1 MTVLNTRRFATIAE
15 LHAALGERLAAAIA
29 ARGASAIMLSG
40 GETPLPAYRALSARV
55 LPHDAGLH
63 LLFSDERYV
72 PSDSE
77 ASNYH
82 RARPLLDALALP
94 AQQLLRVRTE
104 LPLEQAALE
113 YEHSLAQLLQAKI
126 PITLGLLGLGAD
138 GHTAS
143 LFSAGDLARAVDH
156 LAIAVRRPDGMSG
169 VSVTPALLAHVEQ
182 LLFVVAGG
190 KEQALRSFQAQG
202 DSTAWHAV
210 RGRAQVDLWVHE
222 AATPA

>member
-15 LHAALGERLAAAIA
+15 LDAALEERLAAAIT
-29 ARGASAIMLSG
+29 ARGPSALMLSG

-55 LPHDAGLH
+55 LPHDARLH

-94 AQQLLRVRTE
+94 PEQLLRVRTE
-104 LPLEQAALE
+104 LPLEQAAQE
-113 YEHSLAQLLQAKI
+113 YEHTLARLLDAKI

-143 LFSAGDLARAVDH
+143 LFSAGDLARAAGH

-182 LLFVVAGG
+182 LLFVVAGVG
-190 KEQALRSFQAQG
+190 KQAAVRALEAHEPHL
-202 DSTAWHAV
+202 TAWRAV
-210 RGRAQVDLWVHE
+210 QECSTVELWLNLD
-222 AATPA
+222 